1 MIRRLFPLLAVAI
14 GLLSAPG
21 CVTAQHQGA
30 AVAASSNSKS
40 VHGQTLT
47 GIDVLTERKFDI
59 LKGKRV
65 GLVTNHTGLT
75 RDAVSTIDVLNKAEG
90 VKLTALFGPEHG
102 IRGTADEKVASG
114 TDEATGLPVYSLYG
128 KTQKPTAEMLKDV
141 DVLVFDIQD
150 IGTRFYTYIGTMA
163 LVMQAAKENGKEC
176 VILDRPNPIGG
187 EKVEG
192 IVIDASQT
200 GKNTAIYPIPT
211 RHGMTVGELAKMFNE
226 KFGIGCKLTVVPMK
240 NWTRD
245 MYWDETGLLW
255 VNPSPN
261 MKTLNGA
268 ILYPGLG
275 AGETTTLSCGRGTD
289 RPFEIY
295 GAPYM
300 DGTKIAANF
309 NARNIPGIR
318 LVNYDHL
325 PTAKYHN
332 YEGKQCHGVYAIISD
347 RNAFD
352 SVEAGFAMF
361 QAMHDTHPAEFKPE
375 GGFKGETGSD
385 KVWDML
391 MVEKKTPRQVLDT
404 FEPSRQ
410 EFLKERSKYLLY

>member
-1 MIRRLFPLLAVAI
+1 MGLLA
-14 GLLSAPG
+14 APG
-21 CVTAQHQGA
+21 CATAQHSAGSASA
-30 AVAASSNSKS
+30 AKSKAAIGN
-40 VHGQTLT
+40 TMT
-47 GIDVLTERKFDI
+47 GIDVLAERKFDI

-65 GLVTNHTGLT
+65 GLITNHTGLS
-75 RDAVSTIDVLNKAEG
+75 RDNASTIDVLKAAEG

-114 TDEATGLPVYSLYG
+114 TDAKTGLPVYSLYG
-128 KTQKPTAEMLKDV
+128 KTEKPTSEMLKDV

-163 LVMQAAKENGKEC
+163 FAMQAAKENGKEF
-176 VILDRPNPIGG
+176 VVLDRPNPIGG

-192 IVIDASQT
+192 IVIDAAQT

-226 KFGIGCKLTVVPMK
+226 KFGIGCTLTVVPMK

-245 MYWDETGLLW
+245 MYWDQTGLLW

-289 RPFEIY
+289 HPFEIY
-295 GAPYM
+295 GAPYT
-300 DGTKIAANF
+300 DGEKVAANF

-318 LVNYDHL
+318 LVTFDHT

-332 YEGKQCHGVYAIISD
+332 YENMACHGVYAIVSD

-361 QAMHDTHPAEFKPE
+361 QAMYAAHPKEFKPA
-375 GGFKGETGSD
+375 GGFKTETGSD

-410 EFLKERSKYLLY
+410 EFLKERAKYLLY